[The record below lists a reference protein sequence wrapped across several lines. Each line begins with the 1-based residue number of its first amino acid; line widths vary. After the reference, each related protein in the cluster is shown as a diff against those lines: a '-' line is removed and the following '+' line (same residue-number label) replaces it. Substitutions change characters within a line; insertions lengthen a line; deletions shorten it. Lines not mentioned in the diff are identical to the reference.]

1 MSAGTR
7 VFKVPTRKLCAP
19 AVHQA
24 ISGTWRKR
32 PTAARRLV
40 RLVRHVS
47 FIFCKM
53 KAEICDGLYFSPWA
67 STQASPLSALMIL
80 VR

>member
-1 MSAGTR
+1 MTAWVTSSPRNFSA
-7 VFKVPTRKLCAP
+7 
-19 AVHQA
+19 
-24 ISGTWRKR
+24 
-32 PTAARRLV
+32 
-40 RLVRHVS
+40 VS

-80 VR
+80 